1 MEADDA
7 ARLWKY
13 PLYCLTVSFAMYG
26 WQLVVQ
32 QCVLTLTHTHVYSTI
47 TTYNLEEASTHMNEK
62 HMLAVFLVPRDLD
75 I

>member
-1 MEADDA
+1 LLDRLLRHVWLATGCTAVCSDAD
-7 ARLWKY
+7 
-13 PLYCLTVSFAMYG
+13 
-26 WQLVVQ
+26 
-32 QCVLTLTHTHVYSTI
+32 THTHVYSTI